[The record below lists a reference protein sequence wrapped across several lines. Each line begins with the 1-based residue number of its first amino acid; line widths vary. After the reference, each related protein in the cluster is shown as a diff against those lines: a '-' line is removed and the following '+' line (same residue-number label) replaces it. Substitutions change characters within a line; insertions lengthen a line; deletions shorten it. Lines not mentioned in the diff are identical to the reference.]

1 MEDQKVEN
9 LLNLALEATPRER
22 QKSLSL
28 NVGYDSLDDTWDVIV
43 KYTGDLSALEEEAV
57 RIVPLIGQYAVVTL
71 REDRLEDLAGSPLI
85 EYVEKPKRLFFQVDG
100 GRAASCIDGVQ
111 NAAFGLFGQG
121 VLVAVIDSGIDYTH
135 PDFCTQDGRTRI
147 LALWDQS
154 LEAQEGERPPQ
165 GYHIGVE
172 YTGEA
177 IDRALEAGGEE
188 QARLVRSRDLS
199 GHGTAVAGIAAGNGR
214 ASGGRYRG
222 VASESPLLVVK
233 LGNPRQGSE
242 GFPRTTELMQGVD
255 YVVKK
260 AVELKMPVAV
270 NLSFGNTYG
279 SHDGTSLLETYLDN
293 VAGVWKNVLCV
304 GTGNE
309 ANRAGHTEGF
319 LKEGELRE
327 VEFAVSSYET
337 ALNIQIWKSY
347 ADDFDIAVRHPSGET
362 VGPLQQVLGPQRF
375 RLRGT
380 EILVYYGEPSPYS
393 RAQEIYLEFLP
404 DRDYL
409 DDGIWAVQLFPR
421 RLVTGNYDMW
431 MPSAQVLNEGTGFV
445 LPVEETT
452 LTIPSSARKVL
463 SVGAYD
469 ARRDVYAGFSGR
481 GYTREMRAVKPDL
494 AAPGVNMI
502 APASGG
508 GYRQVTG
515 TSFAVP
521 FVTGASA
528 LLMQY
533 GIVQGSDP
541 YLYGEKVKASLIR
554 GARPV
559 AGEQE
564 YPNRRVGYGALCVRD
579 SLGIL

>member
-43 KYTGDLSALEEEAV
+43 KYTGDLSALEGEAV

-154 LEAQEGERPPQ
+154 LEAQEGEHPPQ

-188 QARLVRSRDLS
+188 RARLVRSRDLS

-481 GYTREMRAVKPDL
+481 GYTRRC
-494 AAPGVNMI
+494 G
-502 APASGG
+502 
-508 GYRQVTG
+508 R
-515 TSFAVP
+515 
-521 FVTGASA
+521 
-528 LLMQY
+528 
-533 GIVQGSDP
+533 
-541 YLYGEKVKASLIR
+541 
-554 GARPV
+554 
-559 AGEQE
+559 
-564 YPNRRVGYGALCVRD
+564 
-579 SLGIL
+579 